1 MNNIKQKNIKIIIAL
16 SVVAASILSFL
27 FLKNYLGLDQ
37 LYHVFDKINSGEFEK
52 DNTEYS
58 MCVHFLD
65 VGKADCIYIKCENKN
80 ILIDAAD
87 KDVSNS
93 VVEYLCRQNINK
105 LDLVAVTHPHR
116 DHIGQM
122 EDVVNN
128 FKIDNFIMSEIPL
141 EIIPTSITYKKM
153 LESIKNKNL
162 KIKLVHAGE
171 KFTLGN
177 MKINILSPYKQYDNL
192 NNNSVVMRLEYGNES
207 FVFTGD
213 AEKEAEND
221 IIKNGFNLNASV
233 LKVGHHGSNTSTTKN
248 FLEKVNPKVSIISVG
263 KDKNKLPKE
272 NIIKRIKKSGSEIYR
287 TDIYGTVILRTN
299 GNGID
304 ISTERRIA

>member
-1 MNNIKQKNIKIIIAL
+1 
-16 SVVAASILSFL
+16 
-27 FLKNYLGLDQ
+27 
-37 LYHVFDKINSGEFEK
+37 
-52 DNTEYS
+52 

-105 LDLVAVTHPHR
+105 LDLVVVTHPHR

-162 KIKLVHAGE
+162 KIKLVHSGE

-177 MKINILSPYKQYDNL
+177 LKIDILGPYKQYDNL

-207 FVFTGD
+207 FIFTGD
-213 AEKEAEND
+213 AEKEAEKDMIQN
-221 IIKNGFNLNASV
+221 NLNLKASV
-233 LKVGHHGSNTSTTKN
+233 LKVGHHGSSTSTTKN
-248 FLEKVNPKVSIISVG
+248 FLKKVNPQFSIVSVG
-263 KDKNKLPKE
+263 KDRNKLPKE
-272 NIIKRIKKSGSEIYR
+272 NIIKRIKKSGSDVYR
-287 TDIYGTVILRTN
+287 TDIYGTIILKTN
-299 GNGID
+299 GDGID

>member
-1 MNNIKQKNIKIIIAL
+1 MNNIKQKNIKIIIIL
-16 SVVAASILSFL
+16 SVIAASILSFL
-27 FLKNYLGLDQ
+27 FLKNYLGLEQ
-37 LYHVFDKINSGEFEK
+37 LYQVFDKINSSEFEK

-87 KDVSNS
+87 KDVSSS

-105 LDLVAVTHPHR
+105 LDLVVVTHPHR

-141 EIIPTSITYKKM
+141 EIIPTSMTYKKM

-162 KIKLVHAGE
+162 KIKLVHSGE

-177 MKINILSPYKQYDNL
+177 LKIDILGPYKQYDNL

-207 FVFTGD
+207 FIFTGD

-233 LKVGHHGSNTSTTKN
+233 LKVGHHGSNTSTTKS

>member
-1 MNNIKQKNIKIIIAL
+1 MNNIKQKNIKIIIAI
-16 SVVAASILSFL
+16 SVIAASILSFL
-27 FLKNYLGLDQ
+27 FLKNYLGLEQ
-37 LYHVFDKINSGEFEK
+37 IYQVFDKINSSEFEK
-52 DNTEYS
+52 GNAEYS

-105 LDLVAVTHPHR
+105 LDLVVVTHPHR

-162 KIKLVHAGE
+162 KIKLVHSGE

-177 MKINILSPYKQYDNL
+177 LKIDILGPYKQYDNL

-207 FVFTGD
+207 FIFTGD

-233 LKVGHHGSNTSTTKN
+233 LKVGHHGSNTSTTKS